1 VIERDAMGWMGL
13 ARDERADFAA
23 FLARLSPADW
33 DRPTLCEGWRVRDVV
48 AHVISYDDLDGRGL
62 IKRLARGWFLPARV
76 NAAGIAEL
84 AERGPRE
91 LLDLLNDRLEPRGLT
106 AGFGGRI
113 ALVDGLIHHQDV
125 RRPLGRPRDI
135 PADRMRT
142 ALDFARVAPPIGAF
156 WRARGLRLI
165 ATDLEWAA
173 GKGPEVTGKAESLLM
188 AISGRPGVVHE
199 LAGSGRA
206 TLAARVER

>member
-1 VIERDAMGWMGL
+1 VIERESMEWMSL

-23 FLARLSPADW
+23 FLATLSPADW
-33 DRPTLCEGWRVRDVV
+33 DRPTLCAGWRVRDAI

-76 NAAGIAEL
+76 NAAGIADL

-91 LLDLLNDRLEPRGLT
+91 LLDLLN
-106 AGFGGRI
+106 
-113 ALVDGLIHHQDV
+113 
-125 RRPLGRPRDI
+125 
-135 PADRMRT
+135 
-142 ALDFARVAPPIGAF
+142 
-156 WRARGLRLI
+156 
-165 ATDLEWAA
+165 
-173 GKGPEVTGKAESLLM
+173 GKAEPLLM